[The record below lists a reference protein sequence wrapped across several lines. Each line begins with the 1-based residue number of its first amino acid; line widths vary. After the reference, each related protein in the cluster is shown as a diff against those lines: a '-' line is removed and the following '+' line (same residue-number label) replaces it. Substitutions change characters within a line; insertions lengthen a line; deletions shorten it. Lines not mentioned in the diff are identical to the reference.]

1 MGPRGSM
8 HRIVQD
14 GIFATRRTMTEAETA
29 IEKERERKTELALQN
44 EVSSSALLTAMAAT
58 IGLELPEERAAAL
71 AIQAEPHFALLRA
84 LDDIAHPSTEPA
96 AEFHLDAWR

>member
-1 MGPRGSM
+1 M

-14 GIFATRRTMTEAETA
+14 GIFATRRTMTEPETTV
-29 IEKERERKTELALQN
+29 EKEPGRKTELVLQN
-44 EVSSSALLTAMAAT
+44 ELPSSALLTAMAAT

-84 LDDIAHPSTEPA
+84 LEDIAPSNTEPA
-96 AEFHLDAWR
+96 AEFHLDSWRSATDG